1 MDKVLS
7 VCAVKIDLTVVVLL
21 ASSPKSVVSASMK
34 GEERKFKFRRGI
46 EGTGEGGE
54 SDRRHMD
61 SHFLHLI
68 VPILRCQIP
77 PQKKIHKNH
86 PPHLRTV

>member
-7 VCAVKIDLTVVVLL
+7 VWVVKIDLTVVVLL

-46 EGTGEGGE
+46 EGTGEGG
-54 SDRRHMD
+54 
-61 SHFLHLI
+61 
-68 VPILRCQIP
+68 
-77 PQKKIHKNH
+77 
-86 PPHLRTV
+86 